1 MSAPLLLMMTA
12 MFGASPELEDGRVA
26 FARLKYQQAVE
37 SLKPLTQ
44 NAGAPADERAEAF
57 ELTARASL
65 ALGKK
70 TQAVAAY
77 EGYLQLKPMAEDPQ
91 GSPKVRA
98 AFLEAKKARFP
109 PGFVELQRRPS
120 GNEVLELDVVNPWRV
135 PLTLELWE
143 ATTGD
148 FAKRE
153 LAVEQ
158 HRALTAL
165 GPGSRAYVKAVG
177 ADGKTLAAL
186 ASAASPIEGPPAPI
200 EEPKVVEPKVA
211 VTPPA
216 DAPKVEPTL
225 TPKETLPPPPPPPEV
240 KSGGGKRIGGWV
252 ALGVGVL
259 LIAVSAGIMA
269 WGASDKSCA
278 NNFPFCTSSL
288 TEVSSLESSG
298 NTKLLIGGIGLG
310 LGGATALTGA
320 GLLIFGD

>member
-37 SLKPLTQ
+37 ALRPLTQ
-44 NAGAPADERAEAF
+44 NADAPAEERAEAF

-70 TQAVAAY
+70 PQAVAAF
-77 EGYLQLKPMAEDPQ
+77 EGYLQLKPMADDPQ

-135 PLTLELWE
+135 SLTLELWE

-165 GPGSRAYVKAVG
+165 APGSRAYVKAVG

-186 ASAASPIEGPPAPI
+186 ASAAQPIEGPPAP
-200 EEPKVVEPKVA
+200 VVEPKVVA
-211 VTPPA
+211 VAPPA

-240 KSGGGKRIGGWV
+240 KSGGGKRVGGWV

-278 NNFPFCTSSL
+278 SNFPFCTSSL

-310 LGGATALTGA
+310 LGGATALAGA